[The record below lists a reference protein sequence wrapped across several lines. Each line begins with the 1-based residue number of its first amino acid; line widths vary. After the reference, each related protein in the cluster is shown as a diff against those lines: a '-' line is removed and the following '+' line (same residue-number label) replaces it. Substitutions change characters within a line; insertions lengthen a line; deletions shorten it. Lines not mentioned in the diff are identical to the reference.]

1 MVNQKGQGHPEDIE
15 GVMSETAIY
24 RKLQSFEF
32 FRSMSDVD
40 LKGIASR
47 GEVIH
52 LSHNRPLFK
61 EGTKIEAVY
70 LILYGSFKIQQVPPD
85 QEAVIFNFLSR
96 GDFLGI
102 AMAGVKNANYPA
114 SAIANEESAV
124 LKFPLKYFQEEFLQ
138 RPSLRQII
146 NQQIAER
153 FFEFQNDRCMAKA
166 LTPQKLSDLLLR
178 TLDRQPRE
186 HGQRLMIPITRYDM
200 ARRIGSQAETVIRF
214 ISEWTKNG
222 WIKTED
228 KHIDILNR
236 EKLEEIRNGKN
247 PRRASR
253 ATSIYSAANRG
264 A

>member
-1 MVNQKGQGHPEDIE
+1 
-15 GVMSETAIY
+15 MSETAIY
-24 RKLQSFEF
+24 RKLQCFEF
-32 FRSMSDVD
+32 FRGIPEVD
-40 LKGIASR
+40 LKSIASR
-47 GEVIH
+47 GEILH

-61 EGTKIEAVY
+61 EGTRIDAVF
-70 LILYGSFKIQQVPPD
+70 LVLYGSFKIQQVPPD

-96 GDFLGI
+96 GEFLGI

-138 RPSLRQII
+138 HPTLRQII
-146 NQQIAER
+146 NYQISER
-153 FFEFQNDRCMAKA
+153 FFEFQNDRCMTKA
-166 LTPQKLSDLLLR
+166 LTPQKLADLLLR
-178 TLDRQPRE
+178 TLDRQPKE

-214 ISEWTKNG
+214 ISDWTKNG

-236 EKLEEIRNGKN
+236 EKLEEIKNGKG
-247 PRRASR
+247 PRRASKT
-253 ATSIYSAANRG
+253 TSIYSPASGRAE
-264 A
+264 